1 MQTVFLLV
9 ALAPLVA
16 CGGSAKDTAVSDTSS
31 GTTGGATDGATDGA
45 TLFANHCA
53 ACHGSDGTNGRSPD
67 LSSEVPALDDTELE
81 RVITN
86 GKGSMPAVSVPDADL
101 STLIA
106 YLRTTFG

>member
-31 GTTGGATDGATDGA
+31 GATDGATDGA

-53 ACHGSDGTNGRSPD
+53 ACHGSDGTNGSSPD
-67 LSSEVPALDDTELE
+67 LSVEVPALDDAELE
-81 RVITN
+81 QLITN
-86 GKGSMPAVSVPDADL
+86 GKGSMPAISVPDADL

>member
-1 MQTVFLLV
+1 MQTVFFLV
-9 ALAPLVA
+9 ALASLVA
-16 CGGSAKDTAVSDTSS
+16 CGGSAKDTAVADTSS
-31 GTTGGATDGATDGA
+31 GA
-45 TLFANHCA
+45 TLFANNCS
-53 ACHGSDGTNGRSPD
+53 ACHGSDGTNGSSPD

-86 GKGSMPAVSVPDADL
+86 GKGSMPAISVPDADL

>member
-1 MQTVFLLV
+1 MQTVFFLV

-16 CGGSAKDTAVSDTSS
+16 CGGSAKDTAVADTSS
-31 GTTGGATDGATDGA
+31 GTTDGA
-45 TLFANHCA
+45 TLFANRCS
-53 ACHGSDGTNGRSPD
+53 ACHGSDGTNGSSPD
-67 LSSEVPALDDTELE
+67 LSSEVPALDDAELE

-86 GKGSMPAVSVPDADL
+86 GKGSMPAISLPDADL